1 LVLNPPELADH
12 KDQIKMF
19 YLPSSSPELNPE
31 ELLNA
36 NLKQVIGKKYRSEPK
51 RKLRSAANEHMA
63 HLAT

>member
-1 LVLNPPELADH
+1 
-12 KDQIKMF
+12 MF